1 MIRDGLGGCGCTG
14 GSTTPTTGHRP
25 LAINTTS
32 STKRYG
38 EIRARPRGLLKSASI
53 IPTPVGNPAL
63 VLDARADYLSVFDA
77 EVSGVAALNG
87 RTLLSS
93 PTLVVVRVALSRSRA
108 ARVVPNA
115 NHDSFCLPKWM
126 PQPRRGPYIIQPV
139 AMRPA
144 STSAPRHCV
153 SSARLQSSTALFLSL
168 FLFSTT
174 HSLANSFTSRCWHPH

>member
-1 MIRDGLGGCGCTG
+1 MWQNSR
-14 GSTTPTTGHRP
+14 
-25 LAINTTS
+25 TS
-32 STKRYG
+32 KRSF
-38 EIRARPRGLLKSASI
+38 SASVYH
-53 IPTPVGNPAL
+53 PDARGNPAL
-63 VLDARADYLSVFDA
+63 LLDARADYLSVFDA

-93 PTLVVVRVALSRSRA
+93 PTLVVVRVALSKSRA

-139 AMRPA
+139 AMRSA

-153 SSARLQSSTALFLSL
+153 SSARLQSSTALSPSL